1 MIRVFIIRVLGYII
15 EEKGTE
21 QDEGYDQGNGN
32 GDEGAQGGDVYR
44 VASVHICFFP
54 SLSVFHL
61 FPRSNEPSS
70 HACMDI
76 WRLPRGSNT
85 PQLAALEF

>member
-1 MIRVFIIRVLGYII
+1 MWAVSSKIPAMEALELAGDRVFITGCKNPVCPYII

-21 QDEGYDQGNGN
+21 QDEGYDQGDGN

-61 FPRSNEPSS
+61 YNLSPIFARKN
-70 HACMDI
+70 
-76 WRLPRGSNT
+76 
-85 PQLAALEF
+85 